1 MSTLRVVFW
10 RCLLAPTWP
19 MVVAAAAIW
28 MLARST
34 TNLRAQTD
42 DLPALDGA
50 ATSWLSVP
58 WTLVMFLVGA
68 AAIEC
73 WPLFST
79 PRPGAALVL
88 RLQRGPWAGCGAATA
103 GALAAAAV
111 WLSTLGLLLPMLLGG
126 APSATAFLE
135 PTPVAGRTLDEHTS
149 ELVFLGSDER
159 VQELRLRPIA
169 LLPLATPE
177 STRLQLLVDGAVVPH
192 QPIAIDNT
200 GQLVRVPL
208 DQPLPRLTLRR
219 IGGNLPLL
227 FPAGAVQAQSATTW
241 PGWCNMLL
249 AAWAQWIGLAVA
261 LALANLT
268 ATGAGLGVQ
277 LLLFGGALLVQAI
290 AGLGPGTRAL
300 VAALRGRWLPAEPL
314 FVEAISSLA
323 AAGAAMIVAML
334 LRRGVR
340 S

>member
-1 MSTLRVVFW
+1 MVCGHDGGTVSNRESEGDPEGLWSVSGDDIGEDATGVVVPH
-10 RCLLAPTWP
+10 LVVDVAPK
-19 MVVAAAAIW
+19 VV
-28 MLARST
+28 
-34 TNLRAQTD
+34 
-42 DLPALDGA
+42 GF
-50 ATSWLSVP
+50 V
-58 WTLVMFLVGA
+58 
-68 AAIEC
+68 IE
-73 WPLFST
+73 
-79 PRPGAALVL
+79 RHA
-88 RLQRGPWAGCGAATA
+88 
-103 GALAAAAV
+103 
-111 WLSTLGLLLPMLLGG
+111 
-126 APSATAFLE
+126 
-135 PTPVAGRTLDEHTS
+135 TPVAGRTLDEHTS